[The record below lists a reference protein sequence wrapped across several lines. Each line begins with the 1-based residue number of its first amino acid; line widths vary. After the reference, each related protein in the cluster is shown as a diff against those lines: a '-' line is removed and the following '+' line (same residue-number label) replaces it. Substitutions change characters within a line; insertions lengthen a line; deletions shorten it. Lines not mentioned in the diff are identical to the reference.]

1 MATAGAPSEDGGVGA
16 LGAVRLFSPSYVHS
30 VALASVAFLDDDPT
44 SMVDVLR
51 GREAR
56 NAGVGSPSAP
66 TSASAESSVA
76 VWSVPLGFTPAASW
90 RAQSRKM
97 GHRAKSSD
105 RQ

>member
-1 MATAGAPSEDGGVGA
+1 MAALDGGVGA

-30 VALASVAFLDDDPT
+30 VALASVAFLDEGPAPAMDA
-44 SMVDVLR
+44 VR

-66 TSASAESSVA
+66 TSASAESSVVA
-76 VWSVPLGFTPAASW
+76 WSVPLAFTPAASW
-90 RAQSRKM
+90 RAQSMKT